1 MKFNQKKFCG
11 IFTLSYRTFT
21 MIYGGNAM
29 SYKEKIIALLDKV
42 NDEYILKR
50 IYKLLTY
57 LYLKEE

>member
-1 MKFNQKKFCG
+1 
-11 IFTLSYRTFT
+11 

-42 NDEYILKR
+42 NDDYILKR
-50 IYKLLTY
+50 VYKLLIY